1 MTISVIDLILLKRKR
16 LQLVMLAKKK
26 FQSMMT
32 IGSRAVRMRI
42 RRLFQKPFARR
53 AEKGAEPPFAPALWR
68 RKLSCV
74 QGLTQ
79 PA

>member
-1 MTISVIDLILLKRKR
+1 MTISVIDLILLRRKR
-16 LQLVMLAKKK
+16 LQLVRLAKKK

-42 RRLFQKPFARR
+42 RRPSQKPFARR

-68 RKLSCV
+68 RKISFAP
-74 QGLTQ
+74 GLTQ